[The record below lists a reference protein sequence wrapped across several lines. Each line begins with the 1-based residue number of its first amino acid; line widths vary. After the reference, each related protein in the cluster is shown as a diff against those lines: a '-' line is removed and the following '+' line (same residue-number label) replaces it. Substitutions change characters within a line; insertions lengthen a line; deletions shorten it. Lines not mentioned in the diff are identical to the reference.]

1 MSRTLPAAVVELF
14 AEPLVEPFA
23 VELLPA
29 EPLVEL
35 LAGVVE
41 PFLAVDFLAGDVD
54 FFLEAPHVDMT
65 SYTVPTRRHP
75 QP

>member
-1 MSRTLPAAVVELF
+1 MSRTLPVA
-14 AEPLVEPFA
+14 LVESFA

-35 LAGVVE
+35 LVGADE
-41 PFLAVDFLAGDVD
+41 PFLPADFLAVDDD

-75 QP
+75 RP

>member
-1 MSRTLPAAVVELF
+1 MSRTFPAAF
-14 AEPLVEPFA
+14 DEPLD

-35 LAGVVE
+35 LAGAVE
-41 PFLAVDFLAGDVD
+41 PFLPVDFLAADDG

-75 QP
+75 RL

>member
-1 MSRTLPAAVVELF
+1 MPVAFVEPAF
-14 AEPLVEPFA
+14 VEPFA

-35 LAGVVE
+35 LAGADE
-41 PFLAVDFLAGDVD
+41 PFLAVDFLEVDD

-75 QP
+75 RP